1 MSADILKFI
10 SKIYRKSQMYLNEQV
25 KPMELTSGQIPFI
38 VITCRNGKMVQNKFC
53 ELLDMDKSTVAKML
67 AKLETQG
74 YVLRKMNQIDCRFID
89 VYPTQKALE
98 IYPVLTQ
105 IGEKWSLQL
114 TSHMTETEKALFFDV
129 LQNAAKNINF
139 PFT

>member
-1 MSADILKFI
+1 MSSDILKFI
-10 SKIYRKSQMYLNEQV
+10 SKIYRKSQMYWNEQV

-38 VITCRNGKMVQNKFC
+38 IITCKNGKMVQNKFC
-53 ELLDMDKSTVAKML
+53 KLLDMDKSTVAKML

-74 YVLRKMNQIDCRFID
+74 YVLRKMNQNDCRFID

-98 IYPVLTQ
+98 IYPVLIQ

-114 TSHMTETEKALFFDV
+114 TSHMTETEKTLFFNM
-129 LQNAAKNINF
+129 LQNAAKNISS

>member
-38 VITCRNGKMVQNKFC
+38 MITCKNGKMVQNKFC

-67 AKLETQG
+67 AKLEIQG
-74 YVLRKMNQIDCRFID
+74 YVIRKMNQKDCRFID

-98 IYPVLTQ
+98 IYPVLIQ

-114 TSHMTETEKALFFDV
+114 TSHMTETQKALFFDM
-129 LQNAAKNINF
+129 LQNAAKNITSH
-139 PFT
+139 FT